1 MDRRVLSGAD
11 EWIERCKE
19 RLRGGCLPSGLV
31 RYGTS
36 AFFSDVR
43 FAESFDSK
51 LNGYKTYKWSSGD
64 DRVAMMMAVAEMLA
78 VDEVSDPFWSL
89 YLSIR

>member
-1 MDRRVLSGAD
+1 MLSGAD

-43 FAESFDSK
+43 FAESFDS
-51 LNGYKTYKWSSGD
+51 N
-64 DRVAMMMAVAEMLA
+64 
-78 VDEVSDPFWSL
+78 VDTC
-89 YLSIR
+89 R